1 MAFSRSTSFSTG
13 ASDRPFATAVTVNLT
28 SLMSFRPPKGTDD
41 IGAPESN
48 LWRDVLGEWE
58 RSADLF
64 GYPLV
69 STPIFEATDLFE
81 RGVGTDTEVVTKQ
94 MYTFT
99 DRGGRSLTLRPE
111 GTAGVVRAFLDS
123 GAKGPWKGSYSGPMF
138 RHERPQAGRRR
149 QFWQVGVE
157 YLDVEGPA
165 ADAEVVE
172 LGYRF
177 LTAVEVPGLDVVLN
191 SLGDAVCRPGYVETL
206 RRYLDAKREVL
217 CDDSLSIVDV
227 NPLRVLDCRVCAP
240 VLADAPSIKDHLCEP
255 CADHYSQV
263 KKSLEGLDVPF
274 VEDARLVR
282 GLDYYTRTA
291 FEYVA
296 TDLEAAQNAV
306 GGGGRYD
313 GLAESIGGRRA
324 PGVGFALG
332 VDRIV
337 LASTKEPAGRIDV
350 YLVSESG
357 PIEALIAASALR
369 SDGLRVELDTE
380 GRKVDAQFRAASR
393 LGARALVVLPAAGD
407 DVDVRIGDERSGMPL
422 GSVAKWLEGRL

>member
-1 MAFSRSTSFSTG
+1 
-13 ASDRPFATAVTVNLT
+13 
-28 SLMSFRPPKGTDD
+28 MSFRPPKGTDD

-48 LWRDVLGEWE
+48 LWRDVLEEWE
-58 RSADLF
+58 KWADLF

-69 STPIFEATDLFE
+69 LTPIFEATELFE
-81 RGVGTDTEVVTKQ
+81 RGVGSDTEVVTKQ

-149 QFWQVGVE
+149 QFWQLGVE

-165 ADAEVVE
+165 ADAEVIE

-206 RRYLDAKREVL
+206 RGYLDEKRDLL

-240 VLADAPSIKDHLCEP
+240 LLADAPAMKDHLCEP
-255 CADHYSQV
+255 CADHYAQV
-263 KKSLEGLDVPF
+263 KKSLEGLEVPF

-291 FEYVA
+291 YEFLA

-337 LASTKEPAGRIDV
+337 LASTREHKGRIDV

-357 PIEALIAASALR
+357 PVEALTAASRLR
-369 SDGLRVELDTE
+369 RDGLRVEFDTE
-380 GRKVDAQFRAASR
+380 GRKVEAQFRAASR
-393 LGARALVVLPAAGD
+393 LGARAVVVLPEGGEE
-407 DVDVRIGDERSGMPL
+407 VDVRIDNERAEMPL
-422 GSVAKWLEGRL
+422 ASVAPWLKGRL